1 MAVYGCWGSFALT
14 GISGVDLPF
23 VGYGSLSPARLLKI
37 DMVLTKLGWS
47 DRLSN
52 PGPFSLTGIL
62 GGIWPWLP
70 FSYFFFFK
78 YDFLDSFFSL
88 LGNIW
93 GSIGSLFAA
102 EILIGCLALTSSVV
116 PFIFLGY

>member
-1 MAVYGCWGSFALT
+1 MVPFPFWIMGVEMAVYGCWGSFALT

-47 DRLSN
+47 DWLSN

-62 GGIWPWLP
+62 GVSGHGSP
-70 FSYFFFFK
+70 SRTFFLSMIFWTVFFPAGK
-78 YDFLDSFFSL
+78 YLGFNWVSF
-88 LGNIW
+88 
-93 GSIGSLFAA
+93 
-102 EILIGCLALTSSVV
+102 CC
-116 PFIFLGY
+116 

>member
-1 MAVYGCWGSFALT
+1 MVPFPFWIMGVEMAVYGCWGSFALT

-47 DRLSN
+47 DWLSN

-78 YDFLDSFFSL
+78 YDFLDSFFPCWEIFGIQLDLFL
-88 LGNIW
+88 LLKI
-93 GSIGSLFAA
+93 
-102 EILIGCLALTSSVV
+102 
-116 PFIFLGY
+116 

>member
-1 MAVYGCWGSFALT
+1 MVPFPFWIMGVEMAVYGCWGSFALT

-47 DRLSN
+47 DWLSN

-62 GGIWPWLP
+62 GVSGHGSPSRT
-70 FSYFFFFK
+70 FFFFFK
-78 YDFLDSFFSL
+78 YDFLDCVLSCWEIFGVQLGLFL
-88 LGNIW
+88 L
-93 GSIGSLFAA
+93 LKF
-102 EILIGCLALTSSVV
+102 
-116 PFIFLGY
+116 